1 MKSHLQRHLDMEHYF
16 LIQFFWYF
24 LIFQYFQYTKVQRK
38 PHLQRHRDMEHAQTL
53 VPTPLTEQRI
63 EYYKYYKHNKK
74 IISLRRQRILNQWTD
89 MNKHMFSN
97 NLVRCKRGP
106 CFFLLWSICLL
117 SILLL
122 SCQNDRISQKQNNL
136 RWIYLLTQ
144 INKKILDNWIF
155 DEKGK

>member
-89 MNKHMFSN
+89 MNKHMLSN

-122 SCQNDRISQKQNNL
+122 SCQNDRISQIQNNL